1 MPVQVVVWVYRCW
14 VRSNWG
20 VLTMSISL
28 TGSGMLSV
36 VLASTYILLCCWVLG
51 ALLGL
56 GWLHVSSPIR
66 GLNR

>member
-1 MPVQVVVWVYRCW
+1 
-14 VRSNWG
+14 